1 MYAEFSSRVSLLS
14 MSNSELILVKDEAKR
29 IEFDIV
35 KRQPSEFQ
43 EECCEARDIHN
54 CSNDVPND
62 GGERQVLEDDDEE
75 KKGEESNVKAA
86 VPEESETKYI
96 DDDEEE
102 EEEEDDGFKT
112 PTSLDYKIPE
122 MKQCPPAPRKPKANK
137 RRASPSTSTR
147 GNLQLDVSQV
157 VESWFPVSLV
167 DDLHRKV
174 KRARAHENRS

>member
-1 MYAEFSSRVSLLS
+1 

-43 EECCEARDIHN
+43 EEFCESRDIHN

-62 GGERQVLEDDDEE
+62 GGERQVLEDDEE

-96 DDDEEE
+96 DD

-112 PTSLDYKIPE
+112 PTSWDYKIPE

-137 RRASPSTSTR
+137 RRASPTTSTANTSTR
-147 GNLQLDVSQV
+147 GNLQLDLSQV

-174 KRARAHENRS
+174 KKARAHENRS